1 MRATLKFQLSR
12 YALVGIL
19 NTSIGLSLIYS
30 AMYSGFGDLASNVI
44 GYAAGFAVSY
54 CLNTVWTFQSRPSRT
69 NAAKYAFLISVA
81 FCFNIVVFLVCRDF
95 IGLDPYLAQLSG
107 VVAYTTLGFVGSRLF
122 VFK

>member
-19 NTSIGLSLIYS
+19 NTSIGLSLIYT
-30 AMYSGFGDLASNVI
+30 AMYSGFGDLASNII

-54 CLNTVWTFQSRPSRT
+54 CLNTVWTFQSRLSRA
-69 NAAKYAFLISVA
+69 NAVKYAL
-81 FCFNIVVFLVCRDF
+81 LVCIAYFLNVLVVLIGRDLL
-95 IGLDPYLAQLSG
+95 GLDRYVAQFLG
-107 VVAYTTLGFVGSRLF
+107 VLAYTTLGFAGSRLF